1 MSTRTVQRAPITV
14 HVPVRSRH
22 EDQSRQQRGKCTE
35 HIAHLLHAGHVI
47 VTRK

>member
-1 MSTRTVQRAPITV
+1 MSRRPARRTPVTV

-22 EDQSRQQRGKCTE
+22 EDQSRQRRGKCTD
-35 HIAHLLHAGHVI
+35 HLAPLLHAGPVI